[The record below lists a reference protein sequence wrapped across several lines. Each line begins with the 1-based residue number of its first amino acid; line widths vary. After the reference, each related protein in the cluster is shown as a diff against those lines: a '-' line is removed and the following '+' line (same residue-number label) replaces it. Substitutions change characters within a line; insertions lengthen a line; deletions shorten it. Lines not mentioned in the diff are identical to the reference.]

1 MAGNDSIVLDNI
13 IKQKINNND
22 NVLPDDEFFEIF
34 TFEQI
39 LKKYDLSYDELS
51 YGKIGGGDDGG
62 IDGFFIFINNDFVSE
77 DTEFD
82 NFKKSPCIQL
92 FLIQSKRSD
101 SFSEKAIEK
110 WISTIMNI
118 FDLEKNIE
126 QIKKYYNSDLI
137 NKVDFFR
144 DMYLNLAS
152 QHPSIEI
159 TYVYASKGDVSAINQ
174 KVYNQSEVLKEN
186 TVRYFSGAKVN
197 VSFVGARELID
208 SSRLEK
214 SYTLQLKFIENYIS
228 RGEDNYVILAS
239 LKDYYNFV
247 TYDNNEL
254 RTYIFAFNV
263 RDYQGSNVEV
273 NKDIKF
279 TLESDEK
286 LDFWWLNNGITIL
299 SSRASVAGKTISLDD
314 VQVVNGLQTTNTI
327 YHYIKNRENGNKVLK
342 EERAILIKI
351 VVTNDPETRDRVIKA
366 TNFQTPIPPASLK
379 ATDPIQLDIENFFLS
394 HEWFYDRRKNY
405 YKNTGK
411 ALDRIISIPYLAQS
425 VIAIVFHEPDIA
437 RSRPSSILKK
447 DNDYKRVFSQK
458 ISLEVYLFCAK
469 TMKKLESFIRGVA
482 SSKASNLPINENWK
496 HASPIRILIFHLGM
510 LLVVKIL
517 NKTDYKPK
525 DVETIKGIDFSDE
538 LMNTTLYELIQ
549 LTNDYVKL
557 KELPINI
564 GIKQKDFVTYILGHV
579 ILNNLNHKSTE

>member
-1 MAGNDSIVLDNI
+1 M
-13 IKQKINNND
+13 
-22 NVLPDDEFFEIF
+22 
-34 TFEQI
+34 
-39 LKKYDLSYDELS
+39 KKYDLSYDELS

-77 DTEFD
+77 DIELD

-110 WISTIMNI
+110 WLSTTMNI
-118 FDLEKNIE
+118 FDLEKNID
-126 QIKKYYNSDLI
+126 QIQKYYNSDLI
-137 NKVDFFR
+137 NKITFFR
-144 DMYLNLAS
+144 ELYLNLAS

-174 KVYNQSEVLKEN
+174 KVHNQSEVLKKN
-186 TVRYFSGAKVN
+186 TSRYFSGAKVDA
-197 VSFVGARELID
+197 SFVGARELID
-208 SSRLEK
+208 SYRLEK

-247 TYDNNEL
+247 TYDEL
-254 RTYIFAFNV
+254 RKYIFAFNV
-263 RDYQGSNVEV
+263 RDYQGSNVEA
-273 NKDIKF
+273 NKDIKA
-279 TLESDEK
+279 TLELNEK

-299 SSRASVAGKTISLDD
+299 SSKASVAGKTISLDD

-327 YHYIKNRENGNKVLK
+327 YHYINNKGNNNNELN

-351 VVTNDPETRDRVIKA
+351 VVTNDPETRDRIIKA

-379 ATDPIQLDIENFFLS
+379 ATDPIQLDIENFFLNQ
-394 HEWFYDRRKNY
+394 EWFYDRRKNY

-411 ALDRIISIPYLAQS
+411 QVDRIISIPYLAQS

-458 ISLEVYLFCAK
+458 VSLEVYLFCAK
-469 TMKKLESFIRGVA
+469 TMKNLESYIRSFI
-482 SSKASNLPINENWK
+482 SNKASNIVIKEQWN
-496 HASPIRILIFHLGM
+496 HASPIRILMFHLGM
-510 LLVVKIL
+510 LLVVKTL
-517 NKTDYKPK
+517 QKRDYKPK
-525 DVETIKGIDFSDE
+525 DVETLKDIDFSNE
-538 LMNTTLYELIQ
+538 FISNTLSELIQ
-549 LTNDYVKL
+549 LTNNYVQAKA
-557 KELPINI
+557 LPINI
-564 GIKQKDFVTYILGHV
+564 GIKQKDFVTYILENV
-579 ILNNLNHKSTE
+579 VLDNLK

>member
-13 IKQKINNND
+13 IKQKINKSD
-22 NVLPDDEFFEIF
+22 NTLPDDEFFEIF

-39 LKKYDLSYDELS
+39 LKKYDLSYDELN
-51 YGKIGGGDDGG
+51 YGKIGGSDDGG
-62 IDGFFIFINNDFVSE
+62 IDGFFIFINNDFISE
-77 DTEFD
+77 DIELD

-110 WISTIMNI
+110 WLSTTMNI
-118 FDLEKNIE
+118 FDLEKNID
-126 QIKKYYNSDLI
+126 QIQKYYNSDLI
-137 NKVDFFR
+137 NKITFFR
-144 DMYLNLAS
+144 ELYLNLAS

-174 KVYNQSEVLKEN
+174 KVYNQSEVLKQN
-186 TVRYFSGAKVN
+186 TCRYFSGAKVD

-273 NKDIKF
+273 NKDIKA
-279 TLESDEK
+279 TLESNEK

-299 SSRASVAGKTISLDD
+299 SSKASVAGKTISLDD

-327 YHYIKNRENGNKVLK
+327 YHYIKNRENNNNGLN

-379 ATDPIQLDIENFFLS
+379 ATDPIQLDIENFFLNK
-394 HEWFYDRRKNY
+394 EWFYDRRKNY

-411 ALDRIISIPYLAQS
+411 QLDRIISIPYLAQS

-469 TMKKLESFIRGVA
+469 TMKNLESSIRSFI
-482 SSKASNLPINENWK
+482 SNKTSNIVINEQWN
-496 HASPIRILIFHLGM
+496 HASPIRILMFHLGM
-510 LLVVKIL
+510 LLVVKKL
-517 NKTDYKPK
+517 QKRDYKPK
-525 DVETIKGIDFSDE
+525 DVEALKNIDFSNE
-538 LMNTTLYELIQ
+538 FISNTLSELIQ
-549 LTNDYVKL
+549 LTNNYVKS
-557 KELPINI
+557 KALPINI
-564 GIKQKDFVTYILGHV
+564 GIKQKDFVTYILENV
-579 ILNNLNHKSTE
+579 VLDNLK

>member
-1 MAGNDSIVLDNI
+1 MAGNDSIVLENI
-13 IKQKINNND
+13 IKQKINKTD
-22 NVLPDDEFFEIF
+22 NTLPDDEFFEIF

-62 IDGFFIFINNDFVSE
+62 IDGFFIFINNDFVTE
-77 DTEFD
+77 DTELD
-82 NFKKSPCIQL
+82 NLKKSPCIQL
-92 FLIQSKRSD
+92 FLIQSKRTD

-110 WISTIMNI
+110 WLATTMNI

-126 QIKKYYNSDLI
+126 QIEKYYNSDLI
-137 NKVDFFR
+137 NKVSFFR
-144 DMYLNLAS
+144 DLYLNLAS
-152 QHPSIEI
+152 QHPSLEI
-159 TYVYASKGDVSAINQ
+159 TYVYATKGDISAIHQ
-174 KVYNQSEVLKEN
+174 KVLNQSGILKEN
-186 TVRYFSGAKVN
+186 TGRYFSGAKVN
-197 VSFVGARELID
+197 VSFIGARELID

-239 LKDYYNFV
+239 LQDYYKFV

-273 NKDIKF
+273 NKDIKA
-279 TLESDEK
+279 TLESNEK

-299 SSRASVAGKTISLDD
+299 SSKASVAGKNISLDD

-327 YHYIKNRENGNKVLK
+327 YHYIKNKEDNKSTWN

-394 HEWFYDRRKNY
+394 HDWFYDRRKNY

-411 ALDRIISIPYLAQS
+411 PIDRIISIPYLAQS
-425 VIAIVFHEPDIA
+425 VVAIVFHQPDIA
-437 RSRPSSILKK
+437 RSRPASIIKK
-447 DNDYKRVFSQK
+447 DNDYNRIFSQK
-458 ISLEVYLFCAK
+458 ITLEVYLFCAK
-469 TMKKLESFIRGVA
+469 VMKKLESYIRIYTANKSTTG
-482 SSKASNLPINENWK
+482 SINEQWK
-496 HASPIRILIFHLGM
+496 HSSPIRILMFHLGM
-510 LLVVKIL
+510 LLVAKMLQIR
-517 NKTDYKPK
+517 DYKPK
-525 DVETIKGIDFSDE
+525 DVESIRNIDFSDE
-538 LMNTTLYELIQ
+538 FINNTLSELIQ
-549 LTNDYVKL
+549 LTNDYVKF
-557 KELPINI
+557 KELPLNTS
-564 GIKQKDFVTYILGHV
+564 IKQKDFATYILEKCS
-579 ILNNLNHKSTE
+579 IEPISIN

>member
-13 IKQKINNND
+13 IKQKINKSD

-77 DTEFD
+77 DTELD

-92 FLIQSKRSD
+92 FLIQSKRTD
-101 SFSEKAIEK
+101 SFSERAIEK
-110 WISTIMNI
+110 WLSTTMNI
-118 FDLEKNIE
+118 FDLDKKIE
-126 QIKKYYNSDLI
+126 QIQKYYNSDLI
-137 NKVDFFR
+137 NKVAFFQEL
-144 DMYLNLAS
+144 YLNLAS

-174 KVYNQSEVLKEN
+174 KVYNQSEVLKES
-186 TVRYFSGAKVN
+186 TRRYFSGAKVN

-247 TYDNNEL
+247 TYENSEL

-273 NKDIKF
+273 NKDIKA
-279 TLESDEK
+279 TLESNEDI
-286 LDFWWLNNGITIL
+286 DFWWLNNGITIL
-299 SSRASVAGKTISLDD
+299 SSRASIAGKTISLDD

-327 YHYIKNRENGNKVLK
+327 YHYIKDREDDSNTLK
-342 EERAILIKI
+342 ENRAILIKI
-351 VVTNDPETRDRVIKA
+351 VITNDPETRDRVIKA

-379 ATDPIQLDIENFFLS
+379 ATDPIQLDIENFFLN

-411 ALDRIISIPYLAQS
+411 QLDRIISIPYLAQS

-437 RSRPSSILKK
+437 RSRPSSLLKK

-469 TMKKLESFIRGVA
+469 TMKKLENFIRIVT
-482 SSKASNLPINENWK
+482 SSKSNNLGINEQWK
-496 HASPIRILIFHLGM
+496 HASPIRILMFHLGM
-510 LLVVKIL
+510 LLVVKTL
-517 NKTDYKPK
+517 NKRDYKPK
-525 DVETIKGIDFSDE
+525 DVESIKENNFSDE
-538 LMNTTLYELIQ
+538 LISNTLFELIQ
-549 LTNDYVKL
+549 LTNNYVISKD
-557 KELPINI
+557 LPINI
-564 GIKQKDFVTYILGHV
+564 GIKQKDFVTYILENV
-579 ILNNLNHKSTE
+579 VLNDFK

>member
-13 IKQKINNND
+13 IKQKRNQSGTT
-22 NVLPDDEFFEIF
+22 LPDDEFFEIF

-39 LKKYDLSYDELS
+39 LKKYDLSDDDLS

-77 DTEFD
+77 DIELD
-82 NFKKSPCIQL
+82 SFKKNPYIQL

-101 SFSEKAIEK
+101 SFSEKAIDK
-110 WISTIMNI
+110 WLATSMNI
-118 FDLEKNIE
+118 FDLEKDIE
-126 QIKKYYNSDLI
+126 KIEKHYNSELI
-137 NKVDFFR
+137 NKVTFFR
-144 DMYLNLAS
+144 NLYLDLAS

-159 TYVYASKGDVSAINQ
+159 TYVYATKGDVSAINP
-174 KVYNQSEVLKEN
+174 KVLHQSQVLETN
-186 TVRYFSGAKVN
+186 TGKYFTGAKIN
-197 VSFVGARELID
+197 VRFVGARELID

-228 RGEDNYVILAS
+228 RGETNYVILAS

-247 TYDNNEL
+247 TFDNDEL

-273 NKDIKF
+273 NKDIKA
-279 TLESDEK
+279 TLESKEP

-299 SSRASVAGKTISLDD
+299 SSKASVAGKTISLDD

-327 YHYIKNRENGNKVLK
+327 YHYINDKQNHSEALD
-342 EERAILIKI
+342 EERALLIKI

-379 ATDPIQLDIENFFLS
+379 ATDPIQLDIENFFLN

-411 ALDRIISIPYLAQS
+411 RPDRIISIPYLAQS

-437 RSRPSSILKK
+437 RSRPSSIIKK
-447 DNDYKRVFSQK
+447 DTDYRRVFSQR
-458 ISLEVYLFCAK
+458 ISLDVYLLCAR
-469 TMKKLESFIRGVA
+469 TMKNLESAIRIFISSE
-482 SSKASNLPINENWK
+482 SSKLAIDEHWK
-496 HASPIRILIFHLGM
+496 QASPIRILMFHLGM
-510 LLVVKIL
+510 LLVVKTVQ
-517 NKTDYKPK
+517 KRDYKPK
-525 DVETIKGIDFSDE
+525 DVEAIKNINFSND
-538 LMNTTLYELIQ
+538 MINNTLLELIQ
-549 LTNDYVKL
+549 LTNEYVKL
-557 KELPINI
+557 KEIPINI
-564 GIKQKDFVTYILGHV
+564 GIKQKEFVTYILENLV
-579 ILNNLNHKSTE
+579 LNNVQ

>member
-13 IKQKINNND
+13 IKQKINKSD
-22 NVLPDDEFFEIF
+22 NILPDDEFFEIF

-39 LKKYDLSYDELS
+39 LKKYDLSYDELN

-77 DTEFD
+77 DIELD

-110 WISTIMNI
+110 WLSTTMNI

-126 QIKKYYNSDLI
+126 QIEKYYNSDLI
-137 NKVDFFR
+137 NKITFFR
-144 DMYLNLAS
+144 ELYLNLAS

-174 KVYNQSEVLKEN
+174 KVHNQSEVLKQN
-186 TVRYFSGAKVN
+186 TSRYFSAAKVD

-247 TYDNNEL
+247 TYDNDEL
-254 RTYIFAFNV
+254 RKYIFAFNV

-273 NKDIKF
+273 NKDIKA
-279 TLESDEK
+279 TLESNEK

-299 SSRASVAGKTISLDD
+299 SSKASVAGKTISLDD

-327 YHYIKNRENGNKVLK
+327 YHYIKNKENNNNELN

-379 ATDPIQLDIENFFLS
+379 ATDPIQLDIENFFLNQ
-394 HEWFYDRRKNY
+394 EWFYDRRKNY

-411 ALDRIISIPYLAQS
+411 QLDRIISIPYLAQS

-469 TMKKLESFIRGVA
+469 TMKNLEGSIR
-482 SSKASNLPINENWK
+482 SLISNKESNIFINENWN
-496 HASPIRILIFHLGM
+496 HASPIRILMFHLGM
-510 LLVVKIL
+510 LLVVKKL
-517 NKTDYKPK
+517 QKRDYKPK
-525 DVETIKGIDFSDE
+525 DVEALKNINFSNE
-538 LMNTTLYELIQ
+538 FISNTLCELIQ
-549 LTNDYVKL
+549 LTNNYVKA
-557 KELPINI
+557 KDLPINI
-564 GIKQKDFVTYILGHV
+564 GIKQKDFVTYILENV
-579 ILNNLNHKSTE
+579 VLDNLNLR

>member
-1 MAGNDSIVLDNI
+1 
-13 IKQKINNND
+13 
-22 NVLPDDEFFEIF
+22 
-34 TFEQI
+34 
-39 LKKYDLSYDELS
+39 LKKYDLSYEELNS
-51 YGKIGGGDDGG
+51 GKIGGSDDGG
-62 IDGFFIFINNDFVSE
+62 IDGFFIFINNDFISE
-77 DTEFD
+77 DIELE
-82 NFKKSPCIQL
+82 NFKKSPCMQL

-110 WISTIMNI
+110 WLSTTMNI
-118 FDLEKNIE
+118 FDLEKNID
-126 QIKKYYNSDLI
+126 QIQKYYNSDLI
-137 NKVDFFR
+137 NKITFFR
-144 DMYLNLAS
+144 ELYLNLAS

-174 KVYNQSEVLKEN
+174 KVYNQSEVLKQS
-186 TVRYFSGAKVN
+186 TGRYFSGAKVD
-197 VSFVGARELID
+197 VTFVGARELID

-214 SYTLQLKFIENYIS
+214 SYTLQLRFIENYIS

-247 TYDNNEL
+247 TYENNEL
-254 RTYIFAFNV
+254 RQYIFAFNV

-273 NKDIKF
+273 NKDIKA
-279 TLESDEK
+279 TLESNEK

-299 SSRASVAGKTISLDD
+299 SSKASVAGKTISLDD

-327 YHYIKNRENGNKVLK
+327 YHYIKNRENNNNGLN

-379 ATDPIQLDIENFFLS
+379 ATDPIQLDIENFFLNK
-394 HEWFYDRRKNY
+394 EWFYDRRKNY

-411 ALDRIISIPYLAQS
+411 QLDRIISIPYLAQS

-469 TMKKLESFIRGVA
+469 TMKNLESSIRSFI
-482 SSKASNLPINENWK
+482 SNRTSNIVINEQWN
-496 HASPIRILIFHLGM
+496 HASPIRILMFHLGM
-510 LLVVKIL
+510 LLVVKKL
-517 NKTDYKPK
+517 QKRDYKPK
-525 DVETIKGIDFSDE
+525 DVEALKDIDFSNE
-538 LMNTTLYELIQ
+538 FIRNTLYELIQ
-549 LTNDYVKL
+549 LTNNYVESKA
-557 KELPINI
+557 LPINI
-564 GIKQKDFVTYILGHV
+564 GIKQKDFVTYILENV
-579 ILNNLNHKSTE
+579 VLDNLE

>member
-13 IKQKINNND
+13 IKQKINKSD
-22 NVLPDDEFFEIF
+22 NTLPDDEFFEIF

-39 LKKYDLSYDELS
+39 LKKYDLSYDELN

-77 DTEFD
+77 DIELD
-82 NFKKSPCIQL
+82 NFKKSPWIQL

-110 WISTIMNI
+110 RLSTTMNI
-118 FDLEKNIE
+118 FDLEKNID
-126 QIKKYYNSDLI
+126 QIQKYYNSDLI
-137 NKVDFFR
+137 NKITFFR
-144 DMYLNLAS
+144 ELYLNLAS

-174 KVYNQSEVLKEN
+174 KVHNQSEVLKQN
-186 TVRYFSGAKVN
+186 TGRYFSGAKVD

-247 TYDNNEL
+247 TYENDEL
-254 RTYIFAFNV
+254 RKYIFAFNV

-273 NKDIKF
+273 NKDIKA
-279 TLESDEK
+279 TLESNEK

-299 SSRASVAGKTISLDD
+299 SSKASVAGKTISLDD

-327 YHYIKNRENGNKVLK
+327 YHYIKNKENNNNGLN

-379 ATDPIQLDIENFFLS
+379 ATDPIQLDIENFFLNQ
-394 HEWFYDRRKNY
+394 EWFYDRRKNY

-411 ALDRIISIPYLAQS
+411 QLDRIISIPYLAQS

-458 ISLEVYLFCAK
+458 ISLEIYLFCAK
-469 TMKKLESFIRGVA
+469 TMKNLESYIRSFI
-482 SSKASNLPINENWK
+482 SNKASNIVINKQWD
-496 HASPIRILIFHLGM
+496 HASPIRILMFHLGM
-510 LLVVKIL
+510 LLVVKTL
-517 NKTDYKPK
+517 QKRDYKPK
-525 DVETIKGIDFSDE
+525 DVEILKDIDFSNE
-538 LMNTTLYELIQ
+538 FISNTLSELIQ
-549 LTNDYVKL
+549 LTHNYVKS
-557 KELPINI
+557 KALPINI
-564 GIKQKDFVTYILGHV
+564 GIKQKDFVTYILENV
-579 ILNNLNHKSTE
+579 VLDNLK

>member
-1 MAGNDSIVLDNI
+1 M
-13 IKQKINNND
+13 
-22 NVLPDDEFFEIF
+22 
-34 TFEQI
+34 
-39 LKKYDLSYDELS
+39 
-51 YGKIGGGDDGG
+51 
-62 IDGFFIFINNDFVSE
+62 
-77 DTEFD
+77 
-82 NFKKSPCIQL
+82 
-92 FLIQSKRSD
+92 
-101 SFSEKAIEK
+101 
-110 WISTIMNI
+110 
-118 FDLEKNIE
+118 
-126 QIKKYYNSDLI
+126 
-137 NKVDFFR
+137 
-144 DMYLNLAS
+144 
-152 QHPSIEI
+152 
-159 TYVYASKGDVSAINQ
+159 
-174 KVYNQSEVLKEN
+174 
-186 TVRYFSGAKVN
+186 
-197 VSFVGARELID
+197 
-208 SSRLEK
+208 
-214 SYTLQLKFIENYIS
+214 
-228 RGEDNYVILAS
+228 
-239 LKDYYNFV
+239 
-247 TYDNNEL
+247 
-254 RTYIFAFNV
+254 
-263 RDYQGSNVEV
+263 
-273 NKDIKF
+273 
-279 TLESDEK
+279 
-286 LDFWWLNNGITIL
+286 
-299 SSRASVAGKTISLDD
+299 
-314 VQVVNGLQTTNTI
+314 
-327 YHYIKNRENGNKVLK
+327 LK

>member
-1 MAGNDSIVLDNI
+1 M
-13 IKQKINNND
+13 
-22 NVLPDDEFFEIF
+22 
-34 TFEQI
+34 
-39 LKKYDLSYDELS
+39 KKYDLSYDELS

-77 DTEFD
+77 DIELD

-110 WISTIMNI
+110 WLSTTMNI
-118 FDLEKNIE
+118 FDLEKNID
-126 QIKKYYNSDLI
+126 QIQKYYNSDLI
-137 NKVDFFR
+137 NKITFFR
-144 DMYLNLAS
+144 ELYLNLAS

-174 KVYNQSEVLKEN
+174 KVHNQSEVLKKN
-186 TVRYFSGAKVN
+186 TSRYFSGAKVDA
-197 VSFVGARELID
+197 SFVGARELID
-208 SSRLEK
+208 SYRLEK

-247 TYDNNEL
+247 TYDNDEL
-254 RTYIFAFNV
+254 RKYIFAFNV

-273 NKDIKF
+273 NKDIKA
-279 TLESDEK
+279 TLELNEK

-299 SSRASVAGKTISLDD
+299 SSKASVAGKTISLDD

-327 YHYIKNRENGNKVLK
+327 YHYINNKGNNNNELN

-351 VVTNDPETRDRVIKA
+351 VVTNDPETRDRIIKA

-379 ATDPIQLDIENFFLS
+379 ATDPIQLDIENFFLNQ
-394 HEWFYDRRKNY
+394 EWFYDRRKNY

-411 ALDRIISIPYLAQS
+411 QVDRIISIPYLAQS

-458 ISLEVYLFCAK
+458 VSLEVYLFCAK
-469 TMKKLESFIRGVA
+469 TMKNLESYIRSFI
-482 SSKASNLPINENWK
+482 SNKASNIVIKEQWN
-496 HASPIRILIFHLGM
+496 HASPIRILMFHLGM
-510 LLVVKIL
+510 LLVVKTL
-517 NKTDYKPK
+517 QKRDYKPK
-525 DVETIKGIDFSDE
+525 DVETLKDIDFSNE
-538 LMNTTLYELIQ
+538 FISNTLSELIQ
-549 LTNDYVKL
+549 LTNNYVQAKA
-557 KELPINI
+557 LPINI
-564 GIKQKDFVTYILGHV
+564 GIKQKDFVTYILENV
-579 ILNNLNHKSTE
+579 VLDNLK

>member
-13 IKQKINNND
+13 IKQKINKSGNT
-22 NVLPDDEFFEIF
+22 LPDDEFFEIF

-39 LKKYDLSYDELS
+39 LKKHDLSYDELN

-62 IDGFFIFINNDFVSE
+62 IDGFFLFINNDFVSE
-77 DTEFD
+77 DTELD
-82 NFKKSPCIQL
+82 NFKRSPRIQL

-110 WISTIMNI
+110 WLSTTMNI

-126 QIKKYYNSDLI
+126 QIKKYYNSELI
-137 NKVDFFR
+137 NKVTFFR
-144 DMYLNLAS
+144 ELYLNLAS

-174 KVYNQSEVLKEN
+174 KIYNQSEVLKEN
-186 TVRYFSGAKVN
+186 TGRYFTGAKVN

-247 TYDNNEL
+247 TYDNDEL

-273 NKDIKF
+273 NKDIKA
-279 TLESDEK
+279 TLESNEK

-327 YHYIKNRENGNKVLK
+327 YHYIKNREAENNNTLN
-342 EERAILIKI
+342 EERSVLIKI

-379 ATDPIQLDIENFFLS
+379 ATDPIQLDIENFFLN

-411 ALDRIISIPYLAQS
+411 QLDRIISIPYLAQS

-458 ISLEVYLFCAK
+458 ISLEVYLLCAR
-469 TMKKLESFIRGVA
+469 TMKNLESSIRNLM
-482 SSKASNLPINENWK
+482 SSKSNDVTINKQWK
-496 HASPIRILIFHLGM
+496 HASPIRILMFHLGM

-517 NKTDYKPK
+517 QKRDYKPK
-525 DVETIKGIDFSDE
+525 DVESIKNIDFSNE
-538 LMNTTLYELIQ
+538 LIMNTLAELIQ
-549 LTNDYVKL
+549 LTNDYVNS
-557 KELPINI
+557 KEIPINI
-564 GIKQKDFVTYILGHV
+564 GIKQKDFVTFILENV
-579 ILNNLNHKSTE
+579 LLNHL

>member
-13 IKQKINNND
+13 IKQKINKSD

-77 DTEFD
+77 DTELD

-92 FLIQSKRSD
+92 FLIQSKRTD
-101 SFSEKAIEK
+101 SFSERAIEK
-110 WISTIMNI
+110 WLSTTMNI
-118 FDLEKNIE
+118 FDLDKKIE
-126 QIKKYYNSDLI
+126 QIQKYYNSDLI
-137 NKVDFFR
+137 NKVAFFQEL
-144 DMYLNLAS
+144 YLNLAS

-174 KVYNQSEVLKEN
+174 KVYNQSEVLKES
-186 TVRYFSGAKVN
+186 TRRYFSGAKVN

-239 LKDYYNFV
+239 IKDYYNFV
-247 TYDNNEL
+247 TYENSEL

-273 NKDIKF
+273 NKDIKA
-279 TLESDEK
+279 TLESNEDI
-286 LDFWWLNNGITIL
+286 DFWWLNNGITIL
-299 SSRASVAGKTISLDD
+299 SSRASIAGKTISLDD

-327 YHYIKNRENGNKVLK
+327 YHYIKNREDDSNTLK

-351 VVTNDPETRDRVIKA
+351 VITNDPETRDRVIKA
-366 TNFQTPIPPASLK
+366 TNSQTPIPPASLK
-379 ATDPIQLDIENFFLS
+379 ATDPIQLDIENFFLN

-411 ALDRIISIPYLAQS
+411 QLDRIISIPYLAQS

-437 RSRPSSILKK
+437 RSRPSSLLKK

-469 TMKKLESFIRGVA
+469 AMKRLESFIRIVT
-482 SSKASNLPINENWK
+482 SSKSNNLGINEQWK
-496 HASPIRILIFHLGM
+496 HASPIRILMFHLGM
-510 LLVVKIL
+510 LMVVKTL
-517 NKTDYKPK
+517 NKRDYKPK
-525 DVETIKGIDFSDE
+525 DVESIKENNFSDE
-538 LMNTTLYELIQ
+538 LISNTLSDLIQ
-549 LTNDYVKL
+549 LTNDYVKS
-557 KELPINI
+557 KDLPINI
-564 GIKQKDFVTYILGHV
+564 GIKQKDFVTYILDNVG
-579 ILNNLNHKSTE
+579 LNH

>member
-1 MAGNDSIVLDNI
+1 M
-13 IKQKINNND
+13 
-22 NVLPDDEFFEIF
+22 
-34 TFEQI
+34 
-39 LKKYDLSYDELS
+39 KKYDLSYDELS

-77 DTEFD
+77 DIELD

-110 WISTIMNI
+110 WLSTTMNI
-118 FDLEKNIE
+118 FDLEKNID
-126 QIKKYYNSDLI
+126 QIQKYYNSDLI
-137 NKVDFFR
+137 NKITFFR
-144 DMYLNLAS
+144 ELYLNLAS

-174 KVYNQSEVLKEN
+174 KVHNQSEVLKKN
-186 TVRYFSGAKVN
+186 TSRYFSGAKVDA
-197 VSFVGARELID
+197 SFVGARELID
-208 SSRLEK
+208 SYRLEK

-247 TYDNNEL
+247 TYDEL
-254 RTYIFAFNV
+254 RKYIFAFNV

-273 NKDIKF
+273 NKDIKA
-279 TLESDEK
+279 TLELNEK

-299 SSRASVAGKTISLDD
+299 SSKASVAGKTISLDD

-327 YHYIKNRENGNKVLK
+327 YHYINNKGNNNNELN

-351 VVTNDPETRDRVIKA
+351 VVTNDPETRDRIIKA

-379 ATDPIQLDIENFFLS
+379 ATDPIQLDIENFFLNQ
-394 HEWFYDRRKNY
+394 EWFYDRRKNY

-411 ALDRIISIPYLAQS
+411 QVDRIISIPYLAQS

-458 ISLEVYLFCAK
+458 VSLEVYLFCAK
-469 TMKKLESFIRGVA
+469 TMKNLESYIRSFI
-482 SSKASNLPINENWK
+482 SNKASNIVIKEQWN
-496 HASPIRILIFHLGM
+496 HASPIRILMFHLGM
-510 LLVVKIL
+510 LLVVKTL
-517 NKTDYKPK
+517 QKRDYKPK
-525 DVETIKGIDFSDE
+525 DVETLKDIDFSNE
-538 LMNTTLYELIQ
+538 FISNTLSELIQ
-549 LTNDYVKL
+549 LTNNYVQAKA
-557 KELPINI
+557 LPINI
-564 GIKQKDFVTYILGHV
+564 GIKQKDFVTYILENV
-579 ILNNLNHKSTE
+579 VLDNLK

>member
-13 IKQKINNND
+13 IKQKINKSD
-22 NVLPDDEFFEIF
+22 NTLADDEFFEIF

-39 LKKYDLSYDELS
+39 LKKYDLSYDELN

-62 IDGFFIFINNDFVSE
+62 IDGFFIFINNNFVSE
-77 DTEFD
+77 DTELD
-82 NFKKSPCIQL
+82 NFKKSPRIQL

-110 WISTIMNI
+110 WLSTTMNI
-118 FDLEKNIE
+118 FNLEKNIE
-126 QIKKYYNSDLI
+126 QIQKYYNSDLL
-137 NKVDFFR
+137 NKVTFFR
-144 DMYLNLAS
+144 ELYLNLAS

-174 KVYNQSEVLKEN
+174 KIYNHSEVLKEN
-186 TVRYFSGAKVN
+186 TVKYFSGAKVN
-197 VSFVGARELID
+197 VNFVGARELID

-247 TYDNNEL
+247 TYDNDEL

-273 NKDIKF
+273 NKDIKI
-279 TLESDEK
+279 TLESNEK
-286 LDFWWLNNGITIL
+286 VDFWWLNNGITIL

-327 YHYIKNRENGNKVLK
+327 YHYIKNREADNDALK
-342 EERAILIKI
+342 EERAVLIKI

-379 ATDPIQLDIENFFLS
+379 ATDPIQLDIENFFLN

-411 ALDRIISIPYLAQS
+411 QLDRIISIPYLAQA

-458 ISLEVYLFCAK
+458 ISLEVYLLCAR
-469 TMKKLESFIRGVA
+469 TMKNLESSIRILTSGKSNNVA
-482 SSKASNLPINENWK
+482 INEQWK
-496 HASPIRILIFHLGM
+496 HASPIRILMFHLGM
-510 LLVVKIL
+510 LLVVKTL
-517 NKTDYKPK
+517 QKRDYKPK
-525 DVETIKGIDFSDE
+525 DVESIKNIDFSNE
-538 LMNTTLYELIQ
+538 LIMNILAELIQ
-549 LTNDYVKL
+549 LTNDYVIP
-557 KELPINI
+557 KEIPINI
-564 GIKQKDFVTYILGHV
+564 GIKQKDFVTFILENV
-579 ILNNLNHKSTE
+579 LLE

>member
-13 IKQKINNND
+13 IKQKINKSD
-22 NVLPDDEFFEIF
+22 NTLADDEFFEIF

-39 LKKYDLSYDELS
+39 LKKYDLSYDELN

-77 DTEFD
+77 DIELD
-82 NFKKSPCIQL
+82 NFKKSPWIQL

-110 WISTIMNI
+110 WLSTTMNI
-118 FDLEKNIE
+118 FDLEKNID
-126 QIKKYYNSDLI
+126 QIQKYYNSDLI
-137 NKVDFFR
+137 NKITFFR
-144 DMYLNLAS
+144 ELYLNLAS

-174 KVYNQSEVLKEN
+174 KVRNQSEVLKQN
-186 TVRYFSGAKVN
+186 TGRYFSGAKVD

-247 TYDNNEL
+247 TYENDEL
-254 RTYIFAFNV
+254 RKYIFAFNV

-273 NKDIKF
+273 NKDIKA
-279 TLESDEK
+279 TLESNEK

-299 SSRASVAGKTISLDD
+299 SSKASVAGKTISLDD

-327 YHYIKNRENGNKVLK
+327 YHYIKNKENNNNGLN

-379 ATDPIQLDIENFFLS
+379 ATDPIQLDIENFFLNQ
-394 HEWFYDRRKNY
+394 EWFYDRRKNY

-411 ALDRIISIPYLAQS
+411 QLDRIISIPYLAQS

-458 ISLEVYLFCAK
+458 ISLEIYLFCAK
-469 TMKKLESFIRGVA
+469 TMKNLESYIRSFI
-482 SSKASNLPINENWK
+482 SNKASNIVINKQWD
-496 HASPIRILIFHLGM
+496 HASPIRILMFHLGM
-510 LLVVKIL
+510 LLVVKTL
-517 NKTDYKPK
+517 QKRDYKPK
-525 DVETIKGIDFSDE
+525 DVEILKDIDFSNE
-538 LMNTTLYELIQ
+538 FISNTLSELIQ
-549 LTNDYVKL
+549 LTHNYVKS
-557 KELPINI
+557 KALPINI
-564 GIKQKDFVTYILGHV
+564 GIKQKDFVTYILENV
-579 ILNNLNHKSTE
+579 VLDNLK

>member
-13 IKQKINNND
+13 IKQKINKSD
-22 NVLPDDEFFEIF
+22 STLPDDEFFEIF

-62 IDGFFIFINNDFVSE
+62 IDGFFIFINNNFVSE
-77 DTEFD
+77 DTELD
-82 NFKKSPCIQL
+82 NFKKSPSIQL

-110 WISTIMNI
+110 WLSTIMNI

-126 QIKKYYNSDLI
+126 QIQKYYNSDLI
-137 NKVDFFR
+137 NKVTFFR
-144 DMYLNLAS
+144 ELYLNLAS

-159 TYVYASKGDVSAINQ
+159 AYVYASKGDVSFINP
-174 KVYNQSEVLKEN
+174 KVHNLSEVLKEN
-186 TVRYFSGAKVN
+186 TVKYFSGARVN
-197 VSFVGARELID
+197 IDFVGARELID

-239 LKDYYNFV
+239 LEDYYNFV
-247 TYDNNEL
+247 TYDNKEL

-273 NKDIKF
+273 NKDIKI
-279 TLESDEK
+279 TLESNEK

-314 VQVVNGLQTTNTI
+314 VQIVNGLQTTNTI
-327 YHYIKNRENGNKVLK
+327 YHYIKNRENNNNGLN
-342 EERAILIKI
+342 EGRAILIKI

-379 ATDPIQLDIENFFLS
+379 ATDPIQLDIENFFLNQ
-394 HEWFYDRRKNY
+394 EWFYDRRKNY

-411 ALDRIISIPYLAQS
+411 RPDRIISIPYLAQS

-469 TMKKLESFIRGVA
+469 TMKNLESSIRIFA
-482 SSKASNLPINENWK
+482 SSKSTDIAINQQWK
-496 HASPIRILIFHLGM
+496 HASPIRILMFHLGM
-510 LLVVKIL
+510 LLVVKTL
-517 NKTDYKPK
+517 QKMDYKPK
-525 DVETIKGIDFSDE
+525 DVEILKNTNFSNDFVN
-538 LMNTTLYELIQ
+538 NTLSELIQ

-564 GIKQKDFVTYILGHV
+564 GIKQKDFVTYILDNV
-579 ILNNLNHKSTE
+579 VLNNIN

>member
-1 MAGNDSIVLDNI
+1 MAGNDSIVLENI
-13 IKQKINNND
+13 IKQKINKTD
-22 NVLPDDEFFEIF
+22 NTLPDDEFFEIF

-62 IDGFFIFINNDFVSE
+62 IDGFFIFINNDFVTE
-77 DTEFD
+77 DTELD
-82 NFKKSPCIQL
+82 NLKKSPCIQL
-92 FLIQSKRSD
+92 FLIQSKRTD

-110 WISTIMNI
+110 WLATTMNI

-126 QIKKYYNSDLI
+126 QIEKYYNSDLI
-137 NKVDFFR
+137 NKVSFFR
-144 DMYLNLAS
+144 DLYLNLAS
-152 QHPSIEI
+152 QHPSLEI
-159 TYVYASKGDVSAINQ
+159 TYVYATKGDISAIHQ
-174 KVYNQSEVLKEN
+174 KVLNQSGILKEN
-186 TVRYFSGAKVN
+186 TGRYFSGAKVN
-197 VSFVGARELID
+197 VSFIGARELID

-239 LKDYYNFV
+239 LQDYYKFV

-273 NKDIKF
+273 NKDIKA
-279 TLESDEK
+279 TLESNEK

-299 SSRASVAGKTISLDD
+299 SSKASVAGKNISLDD

-327 YHYIKNRENGNKVLK
+327 YHYIKNKEDNKSTWN

-394 HEWFYDRRKNY
+394 HDWFYDRRKNY

-411 ALDRIISIPYLAQS
+411 PIDRIISIPYLAQS
-425 VIAIVFHEPDIA
+425 VVAIVFHQPDIA
-437 RSRPSSILKK
+437 RSRPASIIKK
-447 DNDYKRVFSQK
+447 DNDYNRIFSQK
-458 ISLEVYLFCAK
+458 ITLEVYLFCAK
-469 TMKKLESFIRGVA
+469 VMKKLESYIRIYTANKSTTG
-482 SSKASNLPINENWK
+482 SINEQWK
-496 HASPIRILIFHLGM
+496 HSSPIRILMFHLGM
-510 LLVVKIL
+510 LLVAKMLQIR
-517 NKTDYKPK
+517 DYKPK
-525 DVETIKGIDFSDE
+525 DVESIRSIDFSDE
-538 LMNTTLYELIQ
+538 FINNTLSELIQ
-549 LTNDYVKL
+549 LTNDYVKF
-557 KELPINI
+557 KELPLNTS
-564 GIKQKDFVTYILGHV
+564 IKQKDFATYILEKCS
-579 ILNNLNHKSTE
+579 IEPISIN

>member
-13 IKQKINNND
+13 IKQKINKSD

-77 DTEFD
+77 DTELD

-92 FLIQSKRSD
+92 FLIQSKRTD
-101 SFSEKAIEK
+101 SFSERAIEK
-110 WISTIMNI
+110 WLSTTMNI
-118 FDLEKNIE
+118 FDLDKKIE
-126 QIKKYYNSDLI
+126 QIQKYYNSDLI
-137 NKVDFFR
+137 NKVAFFQEL
-144 DMYLNLAS
+144 YLNLAS

-174 KVYNQSEVLKEN
+174 KVYNQSEVLKES
-186 TVRYFSGAKVN
+186 TRRYFSGAKVN

-247 TYDNNEL
+247 TYENSEL

-273 NKDIKF
+273 NKDIKA
-279 TLESDEK
+279 TLESNEDI
-286 LDFWWLNNGITIL
+286 DFWWLNNGITIL
-299 SSRASVAGKTISLDD
+299 SSRASIAGKTISLDD

-327 YHYIKNRENGNKVLK
+327 YHYIKNREDDSNTLK

-351 VVTNDPETRDRVIKA
+351 VITNDPETRDRVIKA

-379 ATDPIQLDIENFFLS
+379 ATDPIQLDIENFFLN

-411 ALDRIISIPYLAQS
+411 QLDRIISIPYLAQS

-437 RSRPSSILKK
+437 RSRPSSLLKK

-458 ISLEVYLFCAK
+458 ISLEVYLLCAK
-469 TMKKLESFIRGVA
+469 AMKRLESFIRIVT
-482 SSKASNLPINENWK
+482 SSKSNNLGINEQWK
-496 HASPIRILIFHLGM
+496 HASPIRILMFHLGM
-510 LLVVKIL
+510 LMVVKTL
-517 NKTDYKPK
+517 NKRDYKPK
-525 DVETIKGIDFSDE
+525 DVESIKENNFSDE
-538 LMNTTLYELIQ
+538 LISNTLSELIQ
-549 LTNDYVKL
+549 LTNDYVKS
-557 KELPINI
+557 KDLPINI
-564 GIKQKDFVTYILGHV
+564 GIKQKDFVTYILDNVG
-579 ILNNLNHKSTE
+579 LNH

>member
-1 MAGNDSIVLDNI
+1 M
-13 IKQKINNND
+13 
-22 NVLPDDEFFEIF
+22 
-34 TFEQI
+34 
-39 LKKYDLSYDELS
+39 
-51 YGKIGGGDDGG
+51 
-62 IDGFFIFINNDFVSE
+62 
-77 DTEFD
+77 
-82 NFKKSPCIQL
+82 
-92 FLIQSKRSD
+92 
-101 SFSEKAIEK
+101 
-110 WISTIMNI
+110 
-118 FDLEKNIE
+118 
-126 QIKKYYNSDLI
+126 
-137 NKVDFFR
+137 
-144 DMYLNLAS
+144 
-152 QHPSIEI
+152 
-159 TYVYASKGDVSAINQ
+159 
-174 KVYNQSEVLKEN
+174 NQSEVLKEN
-186 TVRYFSGAKVN
+186 TGRYFSGAKVN
-197 VSFVGARELID
+197 VNFVGARELID

-273 NKDIKF
+273 NKDIKA
-279 TLESDEK
+279 TLESNEN

-299 SSRASVAGKTISLDD
+299 SSKASVAGKTISLDD

-327 YHYIKNRENGNKVLK
+327 HHYIKERQNDDKALK

-379 ATDPIQLDIENFFLS
+379 ATDPIQLDIENFFLN

-411 ALDRIISIPYLAQS
+411 RPDRIISIPYLAQS

-458 ISLEVYLFCAK
+458 NSLEVYLLCAR
-469 TMKKLESFIRGVA
+469 TMKNLESYIRILT
-482 SSKASNLPINENWK
+482 SSRSSNLAINEQWK
-496 HASPIRILIFHLGM
+496 HASPIRILMFHLGM
-510 LLVVKIL
+510 LLVVKTVQ
-517 NKTDYKPK
+517 KRDYKPK
-525 DVETIKGIDFSDE
+525 DVESIKNIDFSNE
-538 LMNTTLYELIQ
+538 ILNNTLIELIQ
-549 LTNDYVKL
+549 LTNKYVKS
-557 KELPINI
+557 KDIPINI
-564 GIKQKDFVTYILGHV
+564 GIKQKEFVTYILENV
-579 ILNNLNHKSTE
+579 VLNNFQ

>member
-1 MAGNDSIVLDNI
+1 L
-13 IKQKINNND
+13 
-22 NVLPDDEFFEIF
+22 
-34 TFEQI
+34 
-39 LKKYDLSYDELS
+39 
-51 YGKIGGGDDGG
+51 
-62 IDGFFIFINNDFVSE
+62 
-77 DTEFD
+77 
-82 NFKKSPCIQL
+82 
-92 FLIQSKRSD
+92 
-101 SFSEKAIEK
+101 
-110 WISTIMNI
+110 
-118 FDLEKNIE
+118 
-126 QIKKYYNSDLI
+126 
-137 NKVDFFR
+137 
-144 DMYLNLAS
+144 
-152 QHPSIEI
+152 
-159 TYVYASKGDVSAINQ
+159 
-174 KVYNQSEVLKEN
+174 NQSEVLKEN
-186 TVRYFSGAKVN
+186 TGRYFSGAKVN
-197 VSFVGARELID
+197 VNFVGARELID

-273 NKDIKF
+273 NKDIKA
-279 TLESDEK
+279 TLESNEN

-299 SSRASVAGKTISLDD
+299 SSKASVAGKTISLDD

-327 YHYIKNRENGNKVLK
+327 HHYIKERQNDDKALK

-379 ATDPIQLDIENFFLS
+379 ATDPIQLDIENFFLN

-411 ALDRIISIPYLAQS
+411 RPDRIISIPYLAQS

-458 ISLEVYLFCAK
+458 NSLEVYLLCAR
-469 TMKKLESFIRGVA
+469 TMKNLESYIRILT
-482 SSKASNLPINENWK
+482 SSRSSNLAINEQWK
-496 HASPIRILIFHLGM
+496 HASPIRILMFHLGM
-510 LLVVKIL
+510 LLVVKTVQ
-517 NKTDYKPK
+517 KRDYKPK
-525 DVETIKGIDFSDE
+525 DVESIKNIDFSNE
-538 LMNTTLYELIQ
+538 ILNNTLIELIQ
-549 LTNDYVKL
+549 LTNKYVKS
-557 KELPINI
+557 KDIPINI
-564 GIKQKDFVTYILGHV
+564 GIKQKEFVTYILENV
-579 ILNNLNHKSTE
+579 VLNNFQ

>member
-1 MAGNDSIVLDNI
+1 
-13 IKQKINNND
+13 
-22 NVLPDDEFFEIF
+22 
-34 TFEQI
+34 
-39 LKKYDLSYDELS
+39 
-51 YGKIGGGDDGG
+51 
-62 IDGFFIFINNDFVSE
+62 
-77 DTEFD
+77 
-82 NFKKSPCIQL
+82 
-92 FLIQSKRSD
+92 
-101 SFSEKAIEK
+101 
-110 WISTIMNI
+110 
-118 FDLEKNIE
+118 
-126 QIKKYYNSDLI
+126 
-137 NKVDFFR
+137 
-144 DMYLNLAS
+144 MYLKLAS
-152 QHPSIEI
+152 KHPSIEI
-159 TYVYASKGDVSAINQ
+159 TYVYASKGDVSAINP

-186 TVRYFSGAKVN
+186 TVRCFSGAKVN

-239 LKDYYNFV
+239 LKDYYTFV

-273 NKDIKF
+273 NKDIKN
-279 TLESDEK
+279 TLELDKK

-327 YHYIKNRENGNKVLK
+327 YHYIKNRENDNKVLK

-447 DNDYKRVFSQK
+447 DNDYKRVFSQR

-469 TMKKLESFIRGVA
+469 TMKKLESFIRGVT
-482 SSKASNLPINENWK
+482 SSKSSNLPINENWK

-549 LTNDYVKL
+549 LTNNYVKL

-564 GIKQKDFVTYILGHV
+564 GIKQKDFVTYILEH
-579 ILNNLNHKSTE
+579 ITLNNLNHKSTE

>member
-13 IKQKINNND
+13 IKQKINKSD

-39 LKKYDLSYDELS
+39 LKKYELSYDELS

-77 DTEFD
+77 DTELD

-92 FLIQSKRSD
+92 FLIQSKRTD
-101 SFSEKAIEK
+101 SFSERAIEK
-110 WISTIMNI
+110 WLSTTMNI
-118 FDLEKNIE
+118 FDLDKKIE
-126 QIKKYYNSDLI
+126 QIQKYYNSDLI
-137 NKVDFFR
+137 NKVAFFQEL
-144 DMYLNLAS
+144 YLNLAS

-186 TVRYFSGAKVN
+186 TRRYFSGAKVN

-247 TYDNNEL
+247 TYENSEL

-273 NKDIKF
+273 NKDIKA
-279 TLESDEK
+279 TLESNEDI
-286 LDFWWLNNGITIL
+286 DFWWLNNGITIL
-299 SSRASVAGKTISLDD
+299 SSRASIAGKTISLDD

-327 YHYIKNRENGNKVLK
+327 YHYIKNREDDSNTLK

-351 VVTNDPETRDRVIKA
+351 VITNDPETRDRVIKA

-379 ATDPIQLDIENFFLS
+379 ATDPIQLDIENFFLN

-411 ALDRIISIPYLAQS
+411 QLDRIISIPYLAQS

-437 RSRPSSILKK
+437 RSRPSSLLKK

-469 TMKKLESFIRGVA
+469 AMKRLESFIRIVT
-482 SSKASNLPINENWK
+482 SSKSNNLGINEQWK
-496 HASPIRILIFHLGM
+496 HASPIRILMFHLGM
-510 LLVVKIL
+510 LMVVKTL
-517 NKTDYKPK
+517 NKRDYKPK
-525 DVETIKGIDFSDE
+525 DVESIKENNFSDE
-538 LMNTTLYELIQ
+538 LISNTLSELIQ
-549 LTNDYVKL
+549 LTNDYVKS
-557 KELPINI
+557 KDLPINI
-564 GIKQKDFVTYILGHV
+564 GIKQKDFVTYILDNVG
-579 ILNNLNHKSTE
+579 LNH

>member
-13 IKQKINNND
+13 IKQKINKSD

-34 TFEQI
+34 TFEQV
-39 LKKYDLSYDELS
+39 LKKYDLSYDELN

-77 DTEFD
+77 DTELD
-82 NFKKSPCIQL
+82 NFKKKPYIQL

-110 WISTIMNI
+110 WLSTTMDI
-118 FDLEKNIE
+118 FDLEKKIE
-126 QIKKYYNSDLI
+126 QIQKYYNSDLI
-137 NKVDFFR
+137 NKVTVFR
-144 DMYLNLAS
+144 DLYLDLAS
-152 QHPSIEI
+152 QHPSLEI
-159 TYVYASKGDVSAINQ
+159 TYVYASKGDVSTINQ
-174 KVYNQSEVLKEN
+174 KVDNQSERLKEN
-186 TVRYFSGAKVN
+186 TGRYFPGAKVN
-197 VSFVGARELID
+197 VNFVGARELID

-214 SYTLQLKFIENYIS
+214 SYTLQLKFIESYIS

-239 LKDYYNFV
+239 LTDYYNFV
-247 TYDNNEL
+247 TYPNFEL

-273 NKDIKF
+273 NKDIKA
-279 TLESDEK
+279 TLESNDN

-299 SSRASVAGKTISLDD
+299 SSKASIAGKTISLDD

-327 YHYIKNRENGNKVLK
+327 YHYIKKKEDDGNTLK

-379 ATDPIQLDIENFFLS
+379 ATDPIQLDIENFFLN

-411 ALDRIISIPYLAQS
+411 QIDRIISIPYLAQS

-469 TMKKLESFIRGVA
+469 TMKILERSIRIIT
-482 SSKASNLPINENWK
+482 SSKSNHLAINEQWK
-496 HASPIRILIFHLGM
+496 HASPIRILMFHLGM
-510 LLVVKIL
+510 LLVVKTL
-517 NKTDYKPK
+517 NKRDYKPK
-525 DVETIKGIDFSDE
+525 DVESIKNINFSEE
-538 LMNTTLYELIQ
+538 LITNTLSELIQ
-549 LTNDYVKL
+549 LTNNYVKS
-557 KELPINI
+557 KDIPINI
-564 GIKQKDFVTYILGHV
+564 GIKQKDFVTYILENAGY
-579 ILNNLNHKSTE
+579 NH